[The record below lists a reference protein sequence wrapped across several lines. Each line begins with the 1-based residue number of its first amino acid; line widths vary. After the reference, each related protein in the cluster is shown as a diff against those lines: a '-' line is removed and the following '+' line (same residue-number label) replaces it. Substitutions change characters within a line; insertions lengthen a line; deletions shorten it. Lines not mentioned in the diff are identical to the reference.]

1 MTISSALSAA
11 LSGLSASSRA
21 AAVVSDNIAN
31 ASTEGFGPRSLSLSS
46 ISHGSGR
53 GVQVNGVTRASDPV
67 LLGERRAA
75 GAGQGAADTRAAFLK
90 KIEALIGTPD
100 SAASLSAKF
109 DAFEAS
115 LVSAQSR
122 PDSQSRLEAVLNSAT
137 DLAGT
142 LNGVSDGIQSIRRQ
156 ADSAIAT
163 SIDRLNQT
171 LASIHDLNGT
181 IRTAVSRGEA
191 AHGLIDRQQALIDS
205 IAELVPIRETRNEAG
220 MVGLYTTDGLSLLDG
235 RPAQFGFTEAP
246 AITPLMTLADGDL
259 SGLTVNGRAV
269 STTGAYATLG
279 GGRLAGLFADR
290 DDIAPEAQ
298 ARLDG
303 VALDLTARLDA
314 PGLDPSRAVTDPG
327 LFSDDGALASV
338 NFEAGL
344 SGRVQVNAAVDP
356 DRGGAVWRLRDG
368 LGAVAEGT
376 PGDPTLLQGALDAVQ
391 ADRPTLSAAYSGTSR
406 TLSDLSADLLSL
418 TSMDRQFADSEQAES
433 AGKYSALREMELSHG
448 VDTDA
453 QMQRLLE
460 IENAYAANARVL
472 STLNDM
478 IDRLL
483 GI

>member
-1 MTISSALSAA
+1 
-11 LSGLSASSRA
+11 
-21 AAVVSDNIAN
+21 
-31 ASTEGFGPRSLSLSS
+31 
-46 ISHGSGR
+46 
-53 GVQVNGVTRASDPV
+53 
-67 LLGERRAA
+67 
-75 GAGQGAADTRAAFLK
+75 
-90 KIEALIGTPD
+90 
-100 SAASLSAKF
+100 
-109 DAFEAS
+109 
-115 LVSAQSR
+115 
-122 PDSQSRLEAVLNSAT
+122 
-137 DLAGT
+137 
-142 LNGVSDGIQSIRRQ
+142 
-156 ADSAIAT
+156 
-163 SIDRLNQT
+163 
-171 LASIHDLNGT
+171 
-181 IRTAVSRGEA
+181 
-191 AHGLIDRQQALIDS
+191 
-205 IAELVPIRETRNEAG
+205 
-220 MVGLYTTDGLSLLDG
+220 
-235 RPAQFGFTEAP
+235 
-246 AITPLMTLADGDL
+246 
-259 SGLTVNGRAV
+259 
-269 STTGAYATLG
+269 
-279 GGRLAGLFADR
+279 
-290 DDIAPEAQ
+290 
-298 ARLDG
+298 